1 MHAWELVHKWK
12 VKGVTIKTN
21 NSIWLSAIILLMLNK
36 QHRNETTYDLLM
48 VHDAV
53 CVDDEPH
60 RLTLAALGNRD
71 IGKIN
76 INNDKASMS
85 NGKLVKVV
93 FEPLILIED
102 KVEVSF
108 HIRSSVKFKPFPF
121 GANSLSD
128 GKLDVTAP
136 PCAELSLA
144 NVLISLPSKY
154 VLIWPKQKGLSKS

>member
-1 MHAWELVHKWK
+1 
-12 VKGVTIKTN
+12 
-21 NSIWLSAIILLMLNK
+21 MLNK
-36 QHRNETTYDLLM
+36 QHQNETTYDLLM
-48 VHDAV
+48 VRHAV
-53 CVDDEPH
+53 CVDGEPYCP
-60 RLTLAALGNRD
+60 TMAALGNRD
-71 IGKIN
+71 IDEIN

-128 GKLDVTAP
+128 GKLMVDVTAP
-136 PCAELSLA
+136 PGAGLPLA

-154 VLIWPKQKGLSKS
+154 VLIWPKQKGLSKI

>member
-102 KVEVSF
+102 KVEGVLPHLKQRQVQAVSVWSQLAQRRQAGR
-108 HIRSSVKFKPFPF
+108 HSS
-121 GANSLSD
+121 ALR
-128 GKLDVTAP
+128 
-136 PCAELSLA
+136 
-144 NVLISLPSKY
+144 
-154 VLIWPKQKGLSKS
+154 